1 MALNNNQRMWEAV
14 RWLHLL
20 AMAFCGGGQLVLAAA
35 VVPAFRGAEGRDR
48 EPLRAIARRF
58 GQGTIV
64 AIGVLVVTG
73 AAMASHFGDW
83 DSSTL
88 HVKLGLVVLV
98 GILVGLHIR
107 RPTNHALDGAIFL
120 VSLAI
125 VWLGVAL
132 AH

>member
-1 MALNNNQRMWEAV
+1 MWETV

-20 AMAFCGGGQLVLAAA
+20 AMAFFVGGQIVLAGA

-58 GQGTIV
+58 GQGTLV
-64 AIGVLVVTG
+64 ALAVLIATG
-73 AAMASHFGDW
+73 IAMASHFGDW
-83 DSSTL
+83 SNGDL

-98 GILVGLHIR
+98 GILIGAHLR

-125 VWLGVAL
+125 VWLGIAI

>member
-1 MALNNNQRMWEAV
+1 MWEAI

-20 AMAFCGGGQLVLAAA
+20 AMAFFVGGQLVLAAA

-58 GQGTIV
+58 GQGTLV
-64 AIGVLVVTG
+64 AIAVLVVTG

-88 HVKLGLVVLV
+88 RIKLGLVVVVGVLV
-98 GILVGLHIR
+98 AAHLR

-125 VWLGVAL
+125 VGLGVAV

>member
-1 MALNNNQRMWEAV
+1 VWEAI

-20 AMAFCGGGQLVLAAA
+20 AMAFFVGGQIVLAAA
-35 VVPAFRGAEGRDR
+35 VVPAFRGAEGADR
-48 EPLRAIARRF
+48 EPLRTIARRF

-64 AIGVLVVTG
+64 AIAVLVVTG

-83 DSSTL
+83 RSPTL
-88 HVKLGLVVLV
+88 HVKLALVVLV
-98 GILVGLHIR
+98 GVLVGVHIR

>member
-1 MALNNNQRMWEAV
+1 MWEAV

-20 AMAFCGGGQLVLAAA
+20 AMAFFVGGQLVLAAA

-64 AIGVLVVTG
+64 AIAVLVVT
-73 AAMASHFGDW
+73 
-83 DSSTL
+83 
-88 HVKLGLVVLV
+88 
-98 GILVGLHIR
+98 
-107 RPTNHALDGAIFL
+107 
-120 VSLAI
+120 
-125 VWLGVAL
+125 L

>member
-1 MALNNNQRMWEAV
+1 MWEAV

-20 AMAFCGGGQLVLAAA
+20 AMAFFVGGQLVLAAA

-64 AIGVLVVTG
+64 AIGILVLTG

-88 HVKLGLVVLV
+88 HVKLGLVVVV
-98 GILVGLHIR
+98 GVLIGLHLR
-107 RPTNHALDGAIFL
+107 RPTKHALDGAIFL